1 MASHE
6 NAWRF
11 FLVILFQILIIEKE
25 ISIYT
30 GYIVTVLIWK
40 TVLTSNKLS
49 KEQVQVNGYSKAVEY
64 SIL

>member
-11 FLVILFQILIIEKE
+11 FLVILFQILILEKE

-30 GYIVTVLIWK
+30 GYIVTVHIWK